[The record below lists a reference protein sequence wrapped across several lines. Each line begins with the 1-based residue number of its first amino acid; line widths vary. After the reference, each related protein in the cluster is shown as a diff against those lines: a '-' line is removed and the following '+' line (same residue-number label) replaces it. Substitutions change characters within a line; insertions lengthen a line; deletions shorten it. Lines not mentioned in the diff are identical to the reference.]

1 MGKRILCVNIFTLGH
16 QGALAPQF
24 SKTLA
29 NFEKLLLELSAARK
43 GSKPYMGCQLPP
55 TSIKIYGRKCKHTVF
70 QRGN

>member
-43 GSKPYMGCQLPP
+43 GSKPYNAHDK
-55 TSIKIYGRKCKHTVF
+55 TSCFCLHL
-70 QRGN
+70 